1 MSPESLGLVHRF
13 VPGESSRTLLLL
25 HGTGGN
31 ERDLIPLGRSLDPE
45 AALLSPRGQ
54 VLEHGMPRFFRRL
67 AEGVFDIDDLVYR
80 SRELASFIRDAAE
93 AYGFDAGQLTAAGF
107 SNGANIAAAILLL
120 HPGVLRSAVL
130 FRAMVPLEPE
140 TRPDLRGTAVF
151 LAAGRSD
158 PMVPAAG
165 TERLAALLRDG
176 GATVT
181 LTWQPGGH
189 ALTQDDVEEARR
201 WMTRRLETTTVTASP
216 SPSDT

>member
-1 MSPESLGLVHRF
+1 MSTESLGLVHRF
-13 VPGESSRTLLLL
+13 VRGESSRTLLLL

-80 SRELASFIRDAAE
+80 SGELASFIRDAAE

-151 LAAGRSD
+151 LAAGRAD

-189 ALTQDDVEEARR
+189 ALTRDDVEEARR